1 MTFINWI
8 RQWVKPMTLAEKQA
22 VIAELTEAA
31 SPGFDFFLLVI
42 LSGTIATMG
51 LITNSAAVI
60 IGAMLLAPLMSPI
73 IGIGMASITGDSNK
87 LKKSVSALL
96 RGAAL
101 AIALSFLVTLVNS
114 YMPIISLQ
122 ELPQE
127 VLSRTRPTPLDLG
140 IALAGGIA
148 AAYALTQPNLSAA
161 LPGVAIA
168 TALMPPLCTVGIGM
182 AVGRWDVAGGA
193 ALLFL
198 TNAVTIAFA
207 AVLVFFA
214 RGFSNYSALQNGRLP
229 RSLLYSAVFTLL
241 LLVPLTYYSL
251 TFFRDASENRKIQE
265 VVTRHVEGLETVDL
279 VDMEVTRNGDALSM
293 ELTLQSN
300 APIRYQDV
308 VLLQEA
314 IVGELN
320 RSVSLKVN
328 QILAERLDPLV
339 PPTPT
344 PTLTPTRTSTPG
356 PSPSPTPTFTST
368 ATATATATLT
378 PLPTSTPTVTP
389 TPALARIIATRLPAM
404 SIHQTPGGPVI
415 GTLVPGQM
423 LTILYGSEVVN
434 GMQWQEVLDEE
445 GRHGW
450 VLAVYLH
457 QVTLT
462 PTKTATQLP

>member
-1 MTFINWI
+1 MKIIDWI
-8 RQWVKPMTLAEKQA
+8 RQWVKPMTLADKQV
-22 VIAELTEAA
+22 VISELTEAA
-31 SPGFDFFLLVI
+31 SPGFDYFLLVI
-42 LSGTIATMG
+42 LSSTIATMG

-87 LKKSVSALL
+87 LRKSVSALF

-101 AIALSFLVTLVNS
+101 AIVLSILVTLINR

-168 TALMPPLCTVGIGM
+168 TALMPPLCTVGIGV

-214 RGFSNYSALQNGRLP
+214 RGFSGKYSPENGRIP

-251 TFFRDASENRKIQE
+251 TFFRDASENRKIQD
-265 VVTRHVEGLETVDL
+265 VVTRHVEKIDTVDL
-279 VDMEVTRNGDALSM
+279 VDMEVSRTGNALNM
-293 ELTLQSN
+293 ELTLRSN

-344 PTLTPTRTSTPG
+344 PTLTPTLTPTPG
-356 PSPSPTPTFTST
+356 PSPSPTATFTATATFTPTST
-368 ATATATATLT
+368 ATQ
-378 PLPTSTPTVTP
+378 PPTSTPTVTS
-389 TPALARIIATRLPAM
+389 TPALARILATRLPAM

-415 GTLVPGQM
+415 GTLIPGQM
-423 LTILYGSEVVN
+423 LTILYGSEIVN
-434 GMQWQEVLDEE
+434 GMQWIEVLDGD

-457 QVTLT
+457 QITLT
-462 PTKTATQLP
+462 PTRTTTLAP